1 MIEPNSLTGFVEAAP
16 RRDRRDRIETP
27 EQGFSSKGDRNT
39 DSGCL
44 LFLPLNLSPF
54 PLYLSSE
61 VQ

>member
-1 MIEPNSLTGFVEAAP
+1 MIEPNSLTGFVGAAP
-16 RRDRRDRIETP
+16 RRDRIETP